1 MVGDV
6 PTLDLMCQKPADE
19 DISDEYFIYDAPTC
33 TRRYDRETRYY
44 TVSDVAKSTLIYT
57 DIEHC
62 IEEIVDVTECCTAK
76 TLGKE
81 GTGLEDACTTLTF

>member
-6 PTLDLMCQKPADE
+6 PTLDLTCQQPADK
-19 DISDEYFIYDAPTC
+19 DISDEYFTYAAPTC

-44 TVSDVAKSTLIYT
+44 TVSDVAKANLIYT
-57 DIEHC
+57 DVEHC

-76 TLGKE
+76 TLGKA